1 MTAWPSERRLYF
13 RRTASEHHIVSARV
27 RPGHWAAI
35 VNVSDGGALVETAR
49 GLRPGTTVDLQFGTP
64 QRQTFVRG
72 RVVRCA
78 VTELQS
84 STVLYHAAIAFEYP
98 IPTRKRLAAASSGVD
113 ASLNPV

>member
-1 MTAWPSERRLYF
+1 MTPRSSERRLYF
-13 RRTASEHHIVSARV
+13 RRTACEYHIVSARV

-64 QRQTFVRG
+64 ERQTFVRG

-78 VTELQS
+78 VTELRS
-84 STVLYHAAIAFEYP
+84 SSVLYHAAIAFEYP
-98 IPTRKRLAAASSGVD
+98 IPTREPAIAASSGVD
-113 ASLNPV
+113 TSLNTV